1 MNRLLSKIT
10 LAAAIIASAVTQS
23 NAKDITAN
31 LKQDLK
37 RLDSSEIEEIR
48 LNELTVQG
56 NMADDLAATTTTTRT
71 VNVKSAFKGLE
82 VSGLVSVELK
92 QGRNTKVEIVAAPE
106 DIDKTVVE
114 VGKSVLNIYNSNLS
128 NSNNRKI
135 LVKVTMPEINSI
147 EFSGV
152 TSLKVLTDLQC
163 DKLEVEGMG
172 ATSMT
177 FQGISCKNLELEMS
191 GAANCHIAKV
201 DVTKCDMDFS
211 GAANVTVD
219 HTTGSDIEIESSG
232 AALTKVYDINCNNL
246 DCEASGASNV
256 HLTGKC
262 TNLKAEASGAAN
274 LNFKNKLTVSG
285 SKSTQLFGAANIN

>member
-10 LAAAIIASAVTQS
+10 LAVAIIVSVAFQISAHDV
-23 NAKDITAN
+23 TAN

-37 RLDSSEIEEIR
+37 QLDSSDIEEIR
-48 LNELTVQG
+48 LNELSYQG
-56 NMADDLAATTTTTRT
+56 ATADDLAATTSTTRT

-82 VSGLVSVELK
+82 VSGIVSVELK

-114 VGKSVLNIYNSNLS
+114 VDKGVLNIYHSNLR

-135 LVKVTMPEINSI
+135 LVKVTMPVINSI
-147 EFSGV
+147 EFSGA

-163 DKLEVEGMG
+163 DKLKVEGKG

-177 FQGISCKNLELEMS
+177 FQNISCKNLELEMS

-201 DVTKCDMDFS
+201 DVTKCDMEFS

-219 HTTGSDIEIESSG
+219 HATGSNIEIESSG
-232 AALTKVYDINCNNL
+232 AALTKVYNINCNNL

-256 HLTGKC
+256 YLTGKC

-274 LNFKNKLTVSG
+274 LNIKNKLTVSG
-285 SKSTQLFGAANIN
+285 SKSTEVHGAANIH